1 MAEKSAQTV
10 SLIYVAAIGL
20 TTMNYDDDLPI
31 GCVFLAA
38 LLFMALF
45 LWLNPV

>member
-1 MAEKSAQTV
+1 
-10 SLIYVAAIGL
+10 
-20 TTMNYDDDLPI
+20 MNYDDDLPI

-45 LWLNPV
+45 LWLNPVQMTVHDSCENLNSL